1 MGIGAPC
8 TEPKRCAN
16 EAKTRS
22 FPSMTRGAEQGREA
36 EGMGSPVNSFFLLNV
51 NIIYLNII
59 GSAFLSQVGLLEDL
73 QGIQAGSP
81 NFQLWFQLDDIA
93 IFAKPFLIW
102 SQSCRST

>member
-16 EAKTRS
+16 KAKTPS
-22 FPSMTRGAEQGREA
+22 FPRMTRGAEQGRDA
-36 EGMGSPVNSFFLLNV
+36 EGMGSPVNSYSFLLKV
-51 NIIYLNII
+51 NIIVCKYNI

-81 NFQLWFQLDDIA
+81 NFQL
-93 IFAKPFLIW
+93 
-102 SQSCRST
+102 